1 MNRTP
6 SGLYIARVAP
16 ALLRFRAKTRTVTLP
31 NGERAKVTID
41 DSGTVRH
48 VEHGD
53 HLDATVRPAAI
64 RLVLRPEQAT
74 KTVGGF
80 ARPSTIRARTQ
91 IRRTP

>member
-16 ALLRFRAKTRTVTLP
+16 SFMRFRAKTRTITLP
-31 NGERAKVTID
+31 ID

-53 HLDATVRPAAI
+53 HLDATVRPNTV
-64 RLVLRPEQAT
+64 RMVFRPESGGQAA
-74 KTVGGF
+74 GGF
-80 ARPSTIRARTQ
+80 ARPNPIRTRAAMNTWRSNG
-91 IRRTP
+91 